1 MVPAGGARGLAETLL
16 AGTLPRRW
24 AHTRGVAATARQLAR
39 IVGDDA
45 ELLEAAAW
53 LHDIGYAPEIA
64 HTGFHPLDGARYLR
78 DRQNADVRL
87 CGLVAYHT
95 GAIHEARVRSLEADL
110 EREFAPPSQLLA
122 DALTYSDVTTGP
134 DGDRVDVRER
144 LADIQERYGQD
155 HPVSRAVR
163 AASGSWF
170 DSVQRVE
177 DLLSRT
183 HGP

>member
-1 MVPAGGARGLAETLL
+1 MVPAARGLAETLL

-24 AHTRGVAATARQLAR
+24 AHTQGVADTARQLAP

-78 DRQNADVRL
+78 DCQNADTSL

-95 GAIHEARVRSLEADL
+95 GAIHEARVRGLEVDL
-110 EREFAPPSQLLA
+110 EREFTEPSQLLA

-144 LADIQERYGQD
+144 LTDIHERYGRD

-170 DSVQRVE
+170 DSVRRVE
-177 DLLSRT
+177 ELLSRT
-183 HGP
+183 RGP